1 MNEPSLLIICGAAF
15 VAVMSLLATLAG
27 VITLLMRLFPGK
39 TDNDFDAGVLAAIH
53 SAVAAAYPA
62 TKITGIE
69 EVR

>member
-1 MNEPSLLIICGAAF
+1 VNEPNLLVICGAAF
-15 VAVMSLLATLAG
+15 VAVMVLLAFLAG
-27 VITLLMRLFPGK
+27 VITILMRVFPEK
-39 TDNDFDAGVLAAIH
+39 SDDFDAGVMAAIH

>member
-1 MNEPSLLIICGAAF
+1 
-15 VAVMSLLATLAG
+15 
-27 VITLLMRLFPGK
+27 MRIFPEK
-39 TDNDFDAGVLAAIH
+39 TNDLDAGVLAAIH